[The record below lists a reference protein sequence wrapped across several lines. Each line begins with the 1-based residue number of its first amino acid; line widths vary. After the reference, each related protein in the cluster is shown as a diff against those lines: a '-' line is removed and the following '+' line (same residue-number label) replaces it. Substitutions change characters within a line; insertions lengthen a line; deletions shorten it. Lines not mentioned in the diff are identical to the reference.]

1 MINKLVAQQLD
12 NVSIADLSNY
22 DESSNTYYIPKYNEI
37 KLEIDSCYI
46 ICIDDVLLKYDENS
60 TLISNWNR
68 GTYPKS
74 KYMKVDIS
82 KMVGNMVLV
91 NGFGYDYDNHQDTN
105 NMWNGWLPIKQIK
118 VMEKI

>member
-1 MINKLVAQQLD
+1 MNKLIAQQLN
-12 NVSIADLSNY
+12 NVNIADLSNY
-22 DESSNTYYIPKYNEI
+22 DESTNSYYIPKYNEI
-37 KLEIDSCYI
+37 KLDVDSCYI

-82 KMVGNMVLV
+82 KLVGNMVLV
-91 NGFGYDYDNHQDTN
+91 NGFGYDYENNQDTN
-105 NMWNGWLPIKQIK
+105 IMWSGWLPIKQIK

>member
-1 MINKLVAQQLD
+1 MNKIVEQQL
-12 NVSIADLSNY
+12 NSVKIADLSNY
-22 DESSNTYYIPKYNEI
+22 NQETNTFQIPQYKET
-37 KLEIDSCYI
+37 KLEVDSCYI

-60 TLISNWNR
+60 TLISNWNK

-82 KMVGNMVLV
+82 KQIGDMVLV
-91 NGFGYDYDNHQDTN
+91 NGFCYDYEKQQDTLL
-105 NMWNGWLPIKQIK
+105 MWSGWLPIKQIK